1 MLRSVRK
8 FIGTQRVIP
17 WIGEF
22 KETLAQAAFWFSLAN
37 FIMIAATFYFT
48 TLRYI
53 APWLELWMF
62 ITFGIISIAVILVI
76 EYKFITPSI
85 WAFRG
90 EQMELKDKRKNKG
103 K

>member
-1 MLRSVRK
+1 MLKRFRVFLS
-8 FIGTQRVIP
+8 TQRIIP

-37 FIMIAATFYFT
+37 FVMISATFYFT

-53 APWLELWMF
+53 LPWLKLWLF
-62 ITFGIISIAVILVI
+62 ITMAFAAIIVILII

-90 EQMELKDKRKNKG
+90 EQMDLRHKKKEKK
-103 K
+103 

>member
-1 MLRSVRK
+1 MLKRFRK
-8 FIGTQRVIP
+8 FMGEQQVVP

-22 KETLAQAAFWFSLAN
+22 KETLAQAAFWFSLSN

-48 TLRYI
+48 TLRHI
-53 APWLELWMF
+53 VPWLELWMF
-62 ITFGIISIAVILVI
+62 ITTAFVAILVILVV

-90 EQMELKDKRKNKG
+90 EQMDLKHKRKRQ
-103 K
+103 

>member
-1 MLRSVRK
+1 MLKRFRRYL
-8 FIGTQRVIP
+8 GEQRVIP

-37 FIMIAATFYFT
+37 FIMIAVTFYFT
-48 TLRYI
+48 TLRHI
-53 APWLELWMF
+53 VPWLELWMF
-62 ITFGIISIAVILVI
+62 ITSAFVAILIILVV

-90 EQMELKDKRKNKG
+90 EQLDLKHKRKK